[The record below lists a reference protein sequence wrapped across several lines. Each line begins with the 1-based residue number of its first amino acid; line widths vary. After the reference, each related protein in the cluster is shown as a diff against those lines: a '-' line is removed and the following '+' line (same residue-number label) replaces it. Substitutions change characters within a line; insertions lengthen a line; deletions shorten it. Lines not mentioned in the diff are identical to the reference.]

1 VSQIRFTG
9 AKMAE
14 TKKHPEYG
22 HVSVLQRSRALVQ
35 IETGDDSFWVTAAS
49 FIDKKKK
56 PAKRKKNKVP
66 KVVQKVDTPDELLV
80 QETRVEEPEVFD
92 ELESVAPEG
101 EEEIY
106 ASTVEVDR
114 EEVWAAEGVETPSD

>member
-1 VSQIRFTG
+1 
-9 AKMAE
+9 MAE

-49 FIDKKKK
+49 FTKKKAK
-56 PAKRKKNKVP
+56 PRAKKKKVP

-80 QETRVEEPEVFD
+80 QENRVEEPEVFD
-92 ELESVAPEG
+92 EVENVVQDG